1 MSWFLPALAGDD
13 LLAYTSGGLLLS
25 GGAVLAGAWLGLRD
39 RVTGAADLVAVTPTA
54 PWRLQRARLGSVAV
68 VAAGVF
74 TVGFAAAL
82 AVSVVRGGRGTPDL
96 RLLADGALAVVL
108 GGWVGLAVGRLT
120 GSRMVAV
127 LAAPVWV
134 VLGFLFV
141 AGPSLRG
148 ISLSVQHLSPVLNPQ
163 NHSAAY
169 GLLPDPLW
177 PHLGYLLGL
186 TVLVGA
192 LLLVLAS
199 RGSSQRVPLR
209 PLLVVAVAGL
219 VLVGDVGGAAARPAR
234 RPAGAGAGPRHL
246 EARPGRVRPAG

>member
-1 MSWFLPALAGDD
+1 M
-13 LLAYTSGGLLLS
+13 
-25 GGAVLAGAWLGLRD
+25 
-39 RVTGAADLVAVTPTA
+39 
-54 PWRLQRARLGSVAV
+54 
-68 VAAGVF
+68 
-74 TVGFAAAL
+74 
-82 AVSVVRGGRGTPDL
+82 
-96 RLLADGALAVVL
+96 
-108 GGWVGLAVGRLT
+108 
-120 GSRMVAV
+120 
-127 LAAPVWV
+127 
-134 VLGFLFV
+134 

-199 RGSSQRVPLR
+199 RGSGQRVPLR

-219 VLVGDVGGAAARPAR
+219 VLVGDVGGQAARPAR
-234 RPAGAGAGPRHL
+234 RRAGAGARPGHL
-246 EARPGRVRPAG
+246 EARLGRVRPAG